1 MSAPWLRRPVVAGL
15 ALSVLA
21 MGTSTFTTLGLGA
34 LAPYLRSSFDLST
47 FEVGALPALVFLG
60 AVSVSV
66 AAGKFTD
73 RVGAGRALAMAL
85 VWVAV
90 GIGFAAVAPNTIAF
104 LIGVALGGVGYGA
117 VNPATNVL
125 STSLVPRSSR
135 AFFLS
140 IKQAGVTLGGLLAG
154 AILPSLADLM
164 GWREALI
171 VPIACLLGCA
181 IGALWAA
188 RRERAGWFE
197 APGTIEG
204 RISLVKVAV
213 PGATATALFGFVS
226 SGVQLSVA
234 GYLTIY
240 LVDTQNFSKPVAGA
254 GLSVAFAAGCVG
266 RLAWG
271 AISDRVFNSSHATT
285 LVISSIGSVIGL
297 TALAAGVGGILL
309 WAVIALVGFCSI
321 GWNGVYMALITDRA
335 GDKSLGR
342 ATGRGLVFLYFGV
355 VVVPPVLGAL
365 HDALNSWTVVWS
377 VATLAVLT
385 AATVMALGP
394 RRLISIPSRDPA
406 ALDAPASA
414 DLRLDSIPAQAG
426 ARDGS
431 W

>member
-1 MSAPWLRRPVVAGL
+1 M
-15 ALSVLA
+15 
-21 MGTSTFTTLGLGA
+21 
-34 LAPYLRSSFDLST
+34 
-47 FEVGALPALVFLG
+47 
-60 AVSVSV
+60 
-66 AAGKFTD
+66 
-73 RVGAGRALAMAL
+73 
-85 VWVAV
+85 
-90 GIGFAAVAPNTIAF
+90 
-104 LIGVALGGVGYGA
+104 
-117 VNPATNVL
+117 
-125 STSLVPRSSR
+125 
-135 AFFLS
+135 
-140 IKQAGVTLGGLLAG
+140 
-154 AILPSLADLM
+154 
-164 GWREALI
+164 
-171 VPIACLLGCA
+171 
-181 IGALWAA
+181 
-188 RRERAGWFE
+188 
-197 APGTIEG
+197 
-204 RISLVKVAV
+204 
-213 PGATATALFGFVS
+213 
-226 SGVQLSVA
+226 
-234 GYLTIY
+234 
-240 LVDTQNFSKPVAGA
+240 
-254 GLSVAFAAGCVG
+254 
-266 RLAWG
+266 
-271 AISDRVFNSSHATT
+271 FNSSHATT

-394 RRLISIPSRDPA
+394 RRLISIPSRDPP